1 MQLTR
6 FEHVSYTL
14 VRPLFNLNFQ
24 RITRVY
30 AADGSLAAMVEYP
43 WFRLRTE
50 LIVYADEAQLVPLF
64 IMRTRRLATLDREH
78 DLLDPGGARLGCLR
92 TRGIASLFRDQWD
105 ILDDRDLPAGEM
117 IEEGNSLLRRVV
129 KMWPGHHRID
139 LGRRTVARIQQR
151 FHLFRRVFD
160 LTILP
165 VEDPIEPRFAIAC
178 ALVAMHAD
186 LRREQ
191 RE

>member
-1 MQLTR
+1 M
-6 FEHVSYTL
+6 
-14 VRPLFNLNFQ
+14 
-24 RITRVY
+24 Y

-50 LIVYADEAQLVPLF
+50 LIVYADEGQLVPLF

-105 ILDDRDLPAGEM
+105 ILDDRDRPAGEM